1 MPDPPTKKPGA
12 GGQPP
17 AASKTVAV
25 PTAKILGSIASPEA
39 AGDELG
45 RIPLPEGWEI
55 SLDVIDGP
63 DTGKSFQIKQS
74 RVLIGRSVDVTL
86 DDPRVSRRHASLEVY
101 GAACVLLKD
110 LDSTNGTFV
119 NSRRVRT
126 VELQDGD
133 EIQVGG
139 TTLSLTLGTPP

>member
-1 MPDPPTKKPGA
+1 MSGPPTKKPDSE
-12 GGQPP
+12 GQPP
-17 AASKTVAV
+17 AGSKTVAV

-45 RIPLPEGWEI
+45 RIPLPEEWEI
-55 SLDVIDGP
+55 SLDVIEGP

-74 RVLIGRSVDVTL
+74 RVLIGRSEDVAL

-101 GAACVLLKD
+101 GSACVLLKD

-133 EIQVGG
+133 EIRVGG
-139 TTLSLTLGTPP
+139 TILSLTLGTPP